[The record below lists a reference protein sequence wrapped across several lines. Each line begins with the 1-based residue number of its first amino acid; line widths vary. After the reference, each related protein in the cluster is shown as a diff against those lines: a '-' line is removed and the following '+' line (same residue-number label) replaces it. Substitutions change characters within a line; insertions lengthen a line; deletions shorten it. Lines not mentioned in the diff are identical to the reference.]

1 MREPNSAN
9 EPSLEHRLQC
19 SPVGRHWWIVDTLAW
34 ALFLA
39 VRWLLRQKALSRQ
52 P

>member
-1 MREPNSAN
+1 MREPISIKTKPNSSK
-9 EPSLEHRLQC
+9 EQFPETRLQC

-39 VRWLLRQKALSRQ
+39 VRWLF
-52 P
+52 